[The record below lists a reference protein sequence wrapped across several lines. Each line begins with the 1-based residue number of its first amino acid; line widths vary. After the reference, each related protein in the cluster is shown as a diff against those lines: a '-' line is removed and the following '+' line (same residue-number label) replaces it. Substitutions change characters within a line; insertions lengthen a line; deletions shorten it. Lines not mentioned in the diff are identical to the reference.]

1 MLCLDGSSKPS
12 SLFKGAE
19 ELEEDVLM
27 EMEERAVKDC
37 LTKSGHTPPEDA
49 VYETPSDY
57 EPLSVNMG
65 QMTVYRYSLRCVCNQ
80 ELLRP
85 DQKCAKFLPFH
96 RQRWSAFMGPAGDAH
111 FHSAGET

>member
-1 MLCLDGSSKPS
+1 MDGANLRI
-12 SLFKGAE
+12 LFLTGTE
-19 ELEEDVLM
+19 DIEEDVLLKL
-27 EMEERAVKDC
+27 EERAVKDC
-37 LTKSGHTPPEDA
+37 LAKSGHTPPEDA
-49 VYETPSDY
+49 VYETPSEY